1 MHVICDCPWDVV
13 IDNDVDVCDV
23 EASWGEVSS
32 DKDVGL
38 AAFEGGKVRDSLA
51 VFHEGVQ
58 LSGRNLQFLQ
68 GLADQGTLFA
78 GLYEDYGLMT
88 RTGLE
93 ES

>member
-1 MHVICDCPWDVV
+1 MHVICDSPWDVV

-58 LSGRNLQFLQ
+58 LSGRDLQFLKS
-68 GLADQGTLFA
+68 LTDQGALFA
-78 GLYEDYGLMT
+78 GFDEDYNLMA
-88 RTGLE
+88 RAGLE
-93 ES
+93 KS